1 MSLFKRGKWYWMDDV
16 VNEVRCRLPLKT
28 NWQQAKTGEKEKLVE
43 IAQGK
48 FGGIG
53 KIARQ
58 TFTNWRQRSFGP
70 IIMIKSLRKLAAGAV
85 NP

>member
-1 MSLFKRGKWYWMDDV
+1 MDDI
-16 VNEVRCRLPLKT
+16 VNEVRYRLPLKT
-28 NWQQAKTGEKEKLVE
+28 NWQQAKTGEKEKLAD

-58 TFTNWRQRSFGP
+58 TFKLAAEVLRP